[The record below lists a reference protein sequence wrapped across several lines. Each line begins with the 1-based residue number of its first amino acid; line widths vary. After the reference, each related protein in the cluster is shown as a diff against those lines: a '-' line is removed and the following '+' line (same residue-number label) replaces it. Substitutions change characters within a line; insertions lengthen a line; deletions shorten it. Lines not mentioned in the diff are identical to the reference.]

1 MGRGG
6 RGTADTSG
14 ETVTAP
20 TPQPSMFRLWGQ
32 RKMLVLTLLGFTSG
46 LPLFLTGQ
54 TLAGWMRVEGLD
66 LKTIGAFS
74 LVALPY
80 SLKFA
85 WAPFFDRY
93 TPPILGRRRGWLVI
107 TQVALLVAI
116 AAMSLHDPRRS
127 LQMLAINAVFI
138 AFFSASQDIVADAY
152 RTDVL
157 AEREMGAGAA
167 IFVVG
172 YRVALLASGSLAF
185 ILADRMP
192 WPAVYLALSSFMVIG
207 IVATIWAPEP
217 APRGEPPQSFAE
229 AVVLPFREFFQRAGV
244 RTAFLVLAFI
254 VLYKLPDSLTI
265 TLSTPFLIDLGF
277 SQTDIGAI
285 KGGLGIVATVIGAIA
300 GGTLVAKLGINRS
313 LWIFGVLQA
322 ASNLAYYALALAGR
336 EYPLLV
342 GAILVENFCMGM
354 VSSGFVA
361 FLMSMCS
368 SRFSATQYAL
378 LSSLTGVGRD
388 VLVAPAGAVAESTGW
403 ATFFLITVIA
413 AVPGLLLL
421 PIFAPWNAD
430 GPLVAAPHTGD
441 TVRSVALPDN

>member
-1 MGRGG
+1 MTR
-6 RGTADTSG
+6 
-14 ETVTAP
+14 P
-20 TPQPSMFRLWGQ
+20 PSMFQLWGQ
-32 RKMLVLTLLGFTSG
+32 RKMLALALIGFGSG
-46 LPLFLTGQ
+46 LPLFLTSQ
-54 TLAGWMRVEGLD
+54 TLAGWMRIEGID

-85 WAPFFDRY
+85 WAPLFDRY
-93 TPPILGRRRGWLVI
+93 TPPFLGRRRGWLIV
-107 TQVALLVAI
+107 TQIALLVSI
-116 AAMSLHDPRRS
+116 AAMSLHDPRLS
-127 LQMLAINAVFI
+127 LQMLAANAVCI

-167 IFVVG
+167 IFVMG
-172 YRVALLASGSLAF
+172 YRVALLAAGSLAF
-185 ILADRMP
+185 ILADRMS
-192 WPAVYLALSSFMVIG
+192 WPTVYLVISLFMVLA
-207 IVATIWAPEP
+207 VMASLWAPEP
-217 APRGEPPQSFAE
+217 VIRGTPPQTFAD
-229 AVVLPFREFFQRAGV
+229 AVILPFREFFQRAGV
-244 RTAFLVLAFI
+244 RTAVFVLAFI

-285 KGGLGIVATVIGAIA
+285 KGGLGILATVAGAVA
-300 GGTLVAKLGINRS
+300 GGVLVARIGINRA
-313 LWIFGVLQA
+313 LWVLGALQA
-322 ASNLAYYALALAGR
+322 TSNLAYYALALAGK

-342 GAILVENFCMGM
+342 GAILIENFCWGM

-368 SRFSATQYAL
+368 TRFSATQYAL

-413 AVPGLLLL
+413 AIPGLLLL
-421 PIFAPWNAD
+421 PIFAPWSAE

-441 TVRSVALPDN
+441 TIAPGSQP

>member
-1 MGRGG
+1 M
-6 RGTADTSG
+6 TQPP
-14 ETVTAP
+14 AP
-20 TPQPSMFRLWGQ
+20 PPSMFALWGQ
-32 RKMLVLTLLGFTSG
+32 RKMLALVLIGFGSG
-46 LPLFLTGQ
+46 LPLFLTSQ

-66 LKTIGAFS
+66 LTTIGAFS

-93 TPPILGRRRGWLVI
+93 VPPFLGRRRGWLVV
-107 TQVALLVAI
+107 TQIALLLSI
-116 AAMSLHDPRRS
+116 AAMSLHDPRLS
-127 LQMLAINAVFI
+127 LQMLAVNAVCI

-167 IFVVG
+167 IFVLG
-172 YRVALLASGSLAF
+172 YRVALLAAGSLAF
-185 ILADRMP
+185 ILADRMS
-192 WPAVYLALSSFMVIG
+192 WQNVYLVISLFMLLA
-207 IVATIWAPEP
+207 VAATLWAPEP
-217 APRGEPPQSFAE
+217 VVRGLPPQTFAD
-229 AVVLPFREFFQRAGV
+229 AVVLPFREFFQRAGA
-244 RTAFLVLAFI
+244 RTALFVLAFI

-285 KGGLGIVATVIGAIA
+285 KGGLGILATVVGAIA
-300 GGTLVAKLGINRS
+300 GGVVVAKMGINRA
-313 LWIFGVLQA
+313 LWVFGALQA
-322 ASNLAYYALALAGR
+322 VSNLAYYALALAGR

-368 SRFSATQYAL
+368 TRFSATQYAL

-388 VLVAPAGAVAESTGW
+388 VLVAPAGAIADSTGW
-403 ATFFLITVIA
+403 ATFFLITVILA
-413 AVPGLLLL
+413 IPGLLLL

-430 GPLVAAPHTGD
+430 GPLVAAAHTGD
-441 TVRSVALPDN
+441 TVDPVSD

>member
-1 MGRGG
+1 M
-6 RGTADTSG
+6 
-14 ETVTAP
+14 TVPP
-20 TPQPSMFRLWGQ
+20 TPSMFRLWGQ
-32 RKMLVLTLLGFTSG
+32 RKMLVLALLGFTSG
-46 LPLFLTGQ
+46 LPLFLTGS
-54 TLAGWMRVEGLD
+54 TLAAWMRVEGVSLT
-66 LKTIGAFS
+66 TIGIFS

-85 WAPFFDRY
+85 WAPLFDRY
-93 TPPILGRRRGWLVI
+93 IPPILGRRRGWLII
-107 TQVALLVAI
+107 TQVLLLIAI

-127 LQMLAINAVFI
+127 LQMLALNAVFI

-157 AEREMGAGAA
+157 IEREMGAGAA
-167 IFVVG
+167 IFVLG

-192 WPAVYLALSSFMVIG
+192 WPTVYLMLALFMVVG
-207 IVATIWAPEP
+207 MLATLWAPEP
-217 APRGEPPQSFAE
+217 VVRGQPPQTFRD
-229 AVVLPFREFFQRAGV
+229 AVILPFREFFQRAGP
-244 RTAFLVLAFI
+244 RTAILVLLFI
-254 VLYKLPDSLTI
+254 ILYKLPDSLTI

-277 SQTDIGAI
+277 TQDDIGKI
-285 KGGLGIVATVIGAIA
+285 KGGLGIGATIVGAVA
-300 GGTLVAKLGINRS
+300 GGTIVAKMGINRA
-313 LWIFGVLQA
+313 LWLFGILQA

-342 GAILVENFCMGM
+342 GTILVENFCMGM

-361 FLMSMCS
+361 FMMSMCS
-368 SRFSATQYAL
+368 TRFSATQYAL

-388 VLVAPAGAVAESTGW
+388 VLVSPAGAIIEATSW

-413 AVPGLLLL
+413 ALPGLLLL

-441 TVRSVALPDN
+441 TVDSGTRVT

>member
-1 MGRGG
+1 
-6 RGTADTSG
+6 
-14 ETVTAP
+14 
-20 TPQPSMFRLWGQ
+20 MFRLWGQ
-32 RKMLVLTLLGFTSG
+32 RKMLVLALLGFTSG
-46 LPLFLTGQ
+46 LPLFLTGS
-54 TLAGWMRVEGLD
+54 TLAAWMRVEGVSLT
-66 LKTIGAFS
+66 TIGVFS

-85 WAPFFDRY
+85 WAPLFDRY
-93 TPPILGRRRGWLVI
+93 TPPLLGRRRGWLIV
-107 TQVALLVAI
+107 TQVLLLITI

-127 LQMLAINAVFI
+127 LQMLALNAVFI

-157 AEREMGAGAA
+157 VEREMGAGAA
-167 IFVVG
+167 IFVLG

-192 WPAVYLALSSFMVIG
+192 WPTVYLMLALFM
-207 IVATIWAPEP
+207 IVGMLATLWAPEP
-217 APRGEPPQSFAE
+217 VVRGTPPQTFTQ
-229 AVVLPFREFFQRAGV
+229 AVVLPFREFFQRAGP
-244 RTAFLVLAFI
+244 RTAVLVLLFI

-277 SQTDIGAI
+277 SQDDIGKI
-285 KGGLGIVATVIGAIA
+285 KGGLGIGATIVGAVA
-300 GGTLVAKLGINRS
+300 GGTIVARLGINRS
-313 LWIFGVLQA
+313 LWLFGILQA
-322 ASNLAYYALALAGR
+322 VSNLAYWALALAGR

-342 GAILVENFCMGM
+342 ATILVENFCMGM

-361 FLMSMCS
+361 FMMSMCS
-368 SRFSATQYAL
+368 TRFSATQYAL

-388 VLVAPAGAVAESTGW
+388 VLVSPAGAIIEATSW
-403 ATFFLITVIA
+403 ATFFLVTVFA
-413 AVPGLLLL
+413 ALPGLLLL

-441 TVRSVALPDN
+441 TVEPGVAAG